1 VGRVGPKFLCREPN
15 NMTLG
20 KEINLIK
27 LIIKNSKLREIFPNF
42 DISMVIMYITY
53 EKSFFGQTQI

>member
-1 VGRVGPKFLCREPN
+1 MAKGWWVASGPEVGRVGPKFLCREPN

-27 LIIKNSKLREIFPNF
+27 LIIKNSKLRENF
-42 DISMVIMYITY
+42 S
-53 EKSFFGQTQI
+53 KL